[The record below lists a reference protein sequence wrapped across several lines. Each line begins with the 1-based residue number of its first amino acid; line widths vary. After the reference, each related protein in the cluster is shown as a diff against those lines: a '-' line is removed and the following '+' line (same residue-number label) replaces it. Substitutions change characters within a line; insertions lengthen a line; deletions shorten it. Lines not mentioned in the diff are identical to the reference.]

1 MIQKDFYLSHKGL
14 EDLKEEL
21 KDLLGERKEVVIRI
35 KEAREFGDLSE
46 NAEYAEAKNKQS
58 FIEGRIVEI
67 EALLKVV
74 KIIDTKNSKKGEIAL
89 GSRVKVKINGDVRE
103 YTIAGSDEASP
114 AAGTI
119 SNESPIGQAL
129 MGHKKNDV
137 IEIETPDGAK
147 KYTVVE
153 IR

>member
-1 MIQKDFYLSHKGL
+1 MTQKDFYLSHKGL
-14 EDLKEEL
+14 EDLKKEL

-74 KIIDTKNSKKGEIAL
+74 KIIDKKNGRKGEVTL
-89 GSRVKVKINGDVRE
+89 GSKVKVQINGDVRE
-103 YTIAGSDEASP
+103 YTIAGSNEASP
-114 AAGTI
+114 EAGTI

-129 MGHKKNDV
+129 MGHKKDDV

-147 KYTVVE
+147 KYTVIE
-153 IR
+153 IC